1 MKDRVAFRILAI
13 VGVAA
18 LVASV
23 AGTAHAARF
32 SAWGPPQKLDEIA
45 GNSPELNTPYLD
57 GCPIQSP
64 DGLSFYLA
72 SNRPRFVG
80 DTRTDLDIWVA
91 HRDSRGAPW
100 GAPVNLGAPVNST
113 ADDFCPTP
121 VRGRGLFLV
130 SRRAIPGSCGGS
142 DIYFARRNPV
152 HGWREPV
159 HFACAAAGG
168 PNSAAD
174 EMSPSYL
181 ETENGALLYFSSG
194 PDIYLSQRLPEGGF
208 GPASAVTELNSAAA
222 DLRPNV
228 RKDGLEIVFDSN
240 RPGTL
245 GSFDLYSATRASV
258 DDPWSAPVN
267 LGQVVNTA
275 NNETRPSLSWDAKT
289 LYFGRAPGP
298 EGSTDIY
305 VSTRNRLTGRG

>member
-1 MKDRVAFRILAI
+1 MKDRAAFRIVTI

-18 LVASV
+18 LVASL
-23 AGTAHAARF
+23 AGAAHAAHF
-32 SAWGPPQKLDEIA
+32 SAWGPPQKLDEVA
-45 GNSPELNTPYLD
+45 GNSAELNTPYLD

-64 DGLSFYLA
+64 DGLRFYLA

-91 HRDSRGAPW
+91 HRDSPDAPW
-100 GAPVNLGAPVNST
+100 GAPENLGAPVNST

-121 VRGRGLFLV
+121 VRGRGLFFV
-130 SRRAIPGSCGGS
+130 SRRAIPASCGGA
-142 DIYFARRNPV
+142 DLYLARRNQAG
-152 HGWREPV
+152 GWLQPT
-159 HFACAAAGG
+159 HFTCAAAGG

-174 EMSPSYL
+174 EMGPSYL
-181 ETENGALLYFSSG
+181 ETDGEALLYFSSG
-194 PDIYLSQRLPEGGF
+194 PDLHLSQRLPDGSF

-222 DLRPNV
+222 DLRLNV

-240 RPGTL
+240 RQGTL
-245 GSFDLYSATRASV
+245 GGFDLYAATRDSV
-258 DDPWSAPVN
+258 DEPWSAPVN
-267 LGQVVNTA
+267 LGEVVNTG
-275 NNETRPSLSWDAKT
+275 NNETRASLSWDAQT

-305 VSTRNRLTGRG
+305 VTTRDRLTGDG